1 MLFDHLRFALRSLRS
16 SPSYAIAAI
25 LALGIGIGLNT
36 AMFSVVDGI
45 LLKPLPFREPERL
58 VQVRER
64 VMSRGGDPIPLAPGN
79 FYDYR
84 EQAKSADLVAFRN
97 SPFSLTSKDADP
109 ERYYGVEVTEGWFAF
124 FGVKVVRGR
133 DFGADDYKPGNQRGV
148 IISHGLW
155 SERFAADPNIVGQEI
170 QLNGQTRTVIG
181 IAEAEFDYPGKARIW
196 APWAPQG
203 NDRARR
209 DFHQL
214 IAFGRLKPGVPLE
227 RAQAEFGQLLSGM
240 VARFPEFNGTKQ
252 SMVTPLLDD
261 FTGPVRPALYAL
273 LGAVGFVLAIACAN
287 VANLLLARGAARQQE
302 LAVRASLG
310 ASRAN
315 LIGQLLTE
323 SFVLAALGGALGI
336 GLAYAAFAAFRVYA
350 PKNLP
355 RVDHVAMDARVL
367 LFALAAVVL
376 TAVLFGLVPA
386 LRLSKIDL
394 HTSLK
399 EKAKGS
405 SGKTMFRNGLVVAQV
420 AAAMV
425 LMTGAGLLIRS
436 LYTLT
441 KVDLGFEPSHL
452 ITMRVTPLPVKY
464 ADQVEKQIQLGRDVV
479 AKLKS
484 LPGLENAG
492 ISTDLP
498 LQGNPRFIMRI
509 DGKPPVTVATAPLA
523 DYFTVSPSYFDTM
536 RIPLRQGR
544 AFQDGD
550 HANSPQVVLVNEEF
564 VRVHFP
570 GGSPVGKR
578 LEIGFSDPPAWRE
591 IVGVV
596 ANVKTQS
603 LDKPTRVQVYGC
615 YFQRPGIIP
624 GVAPSISVIGRTK
637 GEPEE
642 MAQAMRRAVLQV
654 DNAQPVWNI
663 LTMQENVN
671 TSLAKERFTL
681 FLMAVFAGVAF
692 LLAVIGLSGVM
703 TYTVAQRTR
712 EIGIRMAVGARPVD
726 VLFMIERQALTLV
739 LVGIAAGTLGS
750 LALARSI
757 STLLYSTS
765 PYDPATFISMS
776 LLFLITALVS
786 GLWPARRAAAI
797 DPANTLR
804 AD

>member
-1 MLFDHLRFALRSLRS
+1 MLLDHLKFAFRSLWS
-16 SPSYAIAAI
+16 NPSYSIAAI

-45 LLKPLPFREPERL
+45 LLKPLPFAEPERL

-64 VMSRGGDPIPLAPGN
+64 VMSRGGDPFPLAPGN

-84 EQAKSADLVAFRN
+84 EQVKSASMIAFRT
-97 SPFSLTSKDADP
+97 SPFSLSSKDADP
-109 ERYYGVEVTEGWFAF
+109 ERYFGVEVSEGWFPF
-124 FGVKVVRGR
+124 FGVKVIRGR
-133 DFGADDYKPGNQRGV
+133 DFNADDYKPGNQRGV

-155 SERFAADPNIVGQEI
+155 TERFASEANIVGKEI
-170 QLNGQTRTVIG
+170 MLNGQPRVVLG
-181 IAEAEFDYPGKARIW
+181 VAAESFDYPGKARIW
-196 APWAPQG
+196 APYAPQG
-203 NDRARR
+203 NDRTRR

-214 IAFGRLKPGVPLE
+214 VAFARLKPGVPLE
-227 RAQAEFGQLLSGM
+227 QAQAEFSQLLAAM
-240 VARFPEFNGTKQ
+240 VARFPDFNASKQ
-252 SMVTPLLDD
+252 SAVTPLLDD

-310 ASRAN
+310 ASRGN

-336 GLAYAAFAAFRVYA
+336 ALAYAAFAAFRVYA

-355 RVDHVAMDARVL
+355 RVDHVAMDGRVL
-367 LFALAAVVL
+367 LFALAAVVV
-376 TAVLFGLVPA
+376 TAILFGLIPA

-441 KVDLGFEPSHL
+441 KVDLGFEASHL

-464 ADQVEKQIQLGRDVV
+464 AAQVEKQIQLGRDVV
-479 AKLKS
+479 GKLKE

-509 DGKPPVTVATAPLA
+509 EGKPPVTVATAPLA
-523 DYFTVSPSYFDTM
+523 DYFTVSPSYFETM

-544 AFQDGD
+544 QFSESD
-550 HANSPQVVLVNEEF
+550 HANSPQVVMVNEEF

-570 GGSPVGKR
+570 GESPLGKR
-578 LEIGFSDPPAWRE
+578 LEIGFSDPPQWRE

-603 LDKPTRVQVYGC
+603 LDKPTRVQVYGS
-615 YFQRPGIIP
+615 YYQRPGIIP
-624 GVAPSISVIGRTK
+624 GVAPSISIIGRTK

-642 MAQAMRRAVLQV
+642 MAQAMRRAVLNV

-663 LTMQENVN
+663 QTMQENVN

-703 TYTVAQRTR
+703 TYTVTQRTR
-712 EIGIRMAVGARPVD
+712 EIGIRMALGARPFD
-726 VLFMIERQALTLV
+726 VLFMIEKQALVLV
-739 LVGIAAGTLGS
+739 LVGIAIGTAGS
-750 LALARSI
+750 LVLARSI
-757 STLLYSTS
+757 ATLLYSTS
-765 PYDPATFISMS
+765 PYDPTTFVGMA

-786 GLWPARRAAAI
+786 GLWPARRAAGI

>member
-1 MLFDHLRFALRSLRS
+1 MLLDHLKFALRSLRS
-16 SPSYAIAAI
+16 NPSYAVAAI

-45 LLKPLPFREPERL
+45 LLKPLPFAEPERL
-58 VQVRER
+58 VQIRER
-64 VMSRGGDPIPLAPGN
+64 IMSRGGDPFPLAPGN

-84 EQAKSADLVAFRN
+84 EQAKSANLVAFRT
-97 SPFSLTSKDADP
+97 SPFSLSSKDADP
-109 ERYYGVEVTEGWFAF
+109 ERYFGVEVSEGWFSF
-124 FGVKVVRGR
+124 FGVKVIRGR
-133 DFGADDYKPGNQRGV
+133 DFQADDYAPGSPRGV

-155 SERFAADPNIVGQEI
+155 SERFAADPNIVGKEI
-170 QLNGQTRTVIG
+170 TLNGVPRMVLG
-181 IAEAEFDYPGKARIW
+181 VAAEGFDYPGKARIW
-196 APWAPQG
+196 APYSPQG
-203 NDRARR
+203 VERTRR

-214 IAFGRLKPGVPLE
+214 AVFGRLKPGVPLE
-227 RAQAEFGQLLSGM
+227 QAQAEFSQLLAAM
-240 VARFPEFNGTKQ
+240 VARFPDFNASKQ
-252 SMVTPLLDD
+252 SVVNPLLDD
-261 FTGPVRPALYAL
+261 FTGPVRPALFAL

-287 VANLLLARGAARQQE
+287 VANLLLARGAVRQQE

-310 ASRAN
+310 ATRAN

-323 SFVLAALGGALGI
+323 SLVLAALGGALGI
-336 GLAYAAFAAFRVYA
+336 ALAYGAFAAFRLYA
-350 PKNLP
+350 PKNIP
-355 RVDHVAMDARVL
+355 RVDHVVMDERVL
-367 LFALAAVVL
+367 FFALAAVVI
-376 TAVLFGLVPA
+376 TAFLFGLIPA
-386 LRLSKIDL
+386 LRLSKVDL

-405 SGKTMFRNGLVVAQV
+405 SGKTIFRNGLVVAQV

-441 KVDLGFEPSHL
+441 QVDLGFEPSHL
-452 ITMRVTPLPVKY
+452 ITMRITPLPVKY
-464 ADQVEKQIQLGRDVV
+464 ATQVDKQIQLGRELVT
-479 AKLKS
+479 KLKD

-509 DGKPPVTVATAPLA
+509 EGKAPVTVANAPLA
-523 DYFTVSPSYFDTM
+523 DYFTVSPSFFETM

-544 AFQDGD
+544 PFADSD
-550 HANSPQVVLVNEEF
+550 HAAAPQVVLVNEEF

-570 GGSPVGKR
+570 GENPIGKR
-578 LEIGFSDPPAWRE
+578 LEIGFSEPPDWRQ

-603 LDKPTRVQVYGC
+603 LDKPTRVQVYGN
-615 YFQRPGIIP
+615 YFQRPGILP
-624 GVAPSISVIGRTK
+624 GVAPSISIVGRAK

-642 MAQAMRRAVLQV
+642 MAQAMRRAILNV

-663 LTMQENVN
+663 QSMQENVN

-703 TYTVAQRTR
+703 SYTVAQRTR
-712 EIGIRMAVGARPVD
+712 EIGIRMAVGARPLD
-726 VLFMIERQALTLV
+726 VLFMIEKQALV
-739 LVGIAAGTLGS
+739 LVLIGIAIGTLGS
-750 LALARSI
+750 LLVARSI
-757 STLLYSTS
+757 ASLLYSTS
-765 PYDPATFISMS
+765 PYDPATFVSMS
-776 LLFLITALVS
+776 ALFLVTALLS
-786 GLWPARRAAAI
+786 GLWPARRAASI

>member
-1 MLFDHLRFALRSLRS
+1 MLFDHLKFAFRSLWS
-16 SPSYAIAAI
+16 NPSYSIAAI

-64 VMSRGGDPIPLAPGN
+64 VTSRGDNPIPLAPGN

-84 EQAKSADLVAFRN
+84 DQAKTVELVAFRN

-124 FGVKVVRGR
+124 FGVKIVRGR
-133 DFGADDYKPGNQRGV
+133 DFGADDYKAGNQRGV

-155 SERFAADPNIVGQEI
+155 RERFAGDPNIVGKEI
-170 QLNGQTRTVIG
+170 QLNGLPQTVIG
-181 IAEAEFDYPGKARIW
+181 VAEEAFDYPGKARIW

-227 RAQAEFGQLLSGM
+227 RAQAEFAQMLAGM
-240 VARFPEFNGTKQ
+240 VARFPEFNATKQ
-252 SMVTPLLDD
+252 SVVTPLLDD

-302 LAVRASLG
+302 LSVRASLG
-310 ASRAN
+310 ASRGN
-315 LIGQLLTE
+315 LVGQLLTE

-336 GLAYAAFAAFRVYA
+336 ALAYAAFGAFRVYA

-355 RVDHVAMDARVL
+355 RVDHVAMDSRVL
-367 LFALAAVVL
+367 LFA
-376 TAVLFGLVPA
+376 
-386 LRLSKIDL
+386 LSKIDL

-420 AAAMV
+420 AAAMI

-436 LYTLT
+436 LYSLT
-441 KVDLGFEPSHL
+441 KVDIGFEASHL
-452 ITMRVTPLPVKY
+452 ITMRVTPLPAKY
-464 ADQVEKQIQLGRDVV
+464 ADREEKQIQLGRDIV
-479 AKLKS
+479 AKLKT

-492 ISTDLP
+492 VSTDLP

-509 DGKPPVTVATAPLA
+509 EGKPPVTVASAPLA
-523 DYFTVSPSYFDTM
+523 DYFTVSPSFFETM

-544 AFQDGD
+544 KFQDGD

-564 VRVHFP
+564 ARVHF
-570 GGSPVGKR
+570 GGASPVGKR

-624 GVAPSISVIGRTK
+624 GVAPSISVIGRAK

-642 MAQAMRRAVLQV
+642 MAQAMRRAILQV

-671 TSLAKERFTL
+671 MSLAKERFTL

-703 TYTVAQRTR
+703 TYSVAQRTR

-726 VLFMIERQALTLV
+726 VLLMIERQALVLV
-739 LVGIAAGTLGS
+739 LTGVAIGALGS
-750 LALARSI
+750 LAIARSI

-765 PYDPATFISMS
+765 PYDPATFVAMS
-776 LLFLITALVS
+776 LLFLFTALLS